1 MKPQEVF
8 TPNRYPE
15 HTYVK
20 RRDRDL
26 EESLQFGLD
35 TPGEIVS
42 LAGPSKSGKT
52 VLVRKVVGEDYLIVV
67 QGAGISSPADLW
79 NSVLDWMDAPSSTE
93 ETSGSSSGIGGNVDA
108 EGQLD
113 IPGIGGGSVKG
124 SVKGDYST
132 RREFL
137 KQKSRRGLHQIVEDI
152 ANSEFVILVDDF
164 HYIDREAQADIAEA
178 IKEAAREEVSVC
190 VALVPHRSDDL
201 VRANDDLRGRVRG
214 LEIDYWEQ
222 HDLKKIAYKGFEV
235 LGIDFPEHAIESFA
249 QEAAGSPQLMQLL
262 CLQACSELGIQEEGE
277 EETDISLEAEDI
289 EEIFRKSAEYADHES
304 TFQILDSGPKPRG
317 TERKIYEF
325 TDGNTGDV
333 YRCLLRAIASDPPK
347 LSFHYD
353 ELKERTAQQ
362 CREEKP
368 SGSSITGSCSQ
379 MEKEIRDSFPQVRAI
394 EWDDTKQFLD
404 IPDPYLLFYLRWSG
418 HLENRP

>member
-8 TPNRYPE
+8 TPNRYPT

-20 RRDRDL
+20 RQDRDL
-26 EESLQFGLD
+26 EESLRFGLD

-52 VLVRKVVGEDYLIVV
+52 VLVRKVVGEDFLIVV
-67 QGAGISSPADLW
+67 QGAGISSPGDLW

-93 ETSGSSSGIGGNVDA
+93 ESSGSSSGIGGNVDA
-108 EGQLD
+108 QGQIGL
-113 IPGIGGGSVKG
+113 PGIGEGSVKG
-124 SVKGDYST
+124 SLKGDYST
-132 RREFL
+132 QKKFLEQRE
-137 KQKSRRGLHQIVEDI
+137 RRGLHQVVDDI
-152 ANSEFVILVDDF
+152 ANSDFVILVDDF
-164 HYIDREAQADIAEA
+164 HYIDREVQADIAEA

-222 HDLKKIAYKGFEV
+222 HDLKKIAYKGFDALEV
-235 LGIDFPEHAIESFA
+235 EIPDHAINSFA

-262 CLQACSELGIQEEGE
+262 CLQSCLELGIQGSTRQK
-277 EETDISLEAEDI
+277 TDITVD
-289 EEIFRKSAEYADHES
+289 EEQVEKIFRKSAEYADHES

-325 TDGNTGDV
+325 TDGNKGDV
-333 YRCLLRAIASDPPK
+333 YRCLLRAIAANPPK

-353 ELKERTAQQ
+353 ELKTRTARQ

-418 HLENRP
+418 HLDNRP